1 MRCTLEGIYSILN
14 GTAKGIHYQDRYYA
28 LDGYLGELGDGFLD
42 GGRSPSQDLKL
53 EGHNPIN
60 LGSRDLLAANGE
72 QGDEFATLYTMA
84 NNFLGLNTAM
94 SWVEAFGGEELLNL
108 GIYRH
113 QLGNEPNPSTDP
125 ITSLFIYNEDGTKTI
140 LWSNPD
146 YTPPGDEQVK
156 NKHIPNGRNVVS
168 GDERG
173 LNFHASASGDV
184 TLGVNVSGSLK
195 NGVGIIANV
204 GSSVLAEGEV
214 STSNSSNIQ
223 GAVNGDLKIKQEF
236 GLAYIVGLSYKHKFI
251 DRQGKI
257 LNETHSATLGV
268 LGVLGTTFEWDSSGT
283 LQNIYFGV
291 DVSGN
296 IGVGIGASGS
306 LKLGWLYNFN
316 D

>member
-1 MRCTLEGIYSILN
+1 ML
-14 GTAKGIHYQDRYYA
+14 
-28 LDGYLGELGDGFLD
+28 
-42 GGRSPSQDLKL
+42 
-53 EGHNPIN
+53 
-60 LGSRDLLAANGE
+60 
-72 QGDEFATLYTMA
+72 
-84 NNFLGLNTAM
+84 
-94 SWVEAFGGEELLNL
+94 
-108 GIYRH
+108 
-113 QLGNEPNPSTDP
+113 
-125 ITSLFIYNEDGTKTI
+125 
-140 LWSNPD
+140 
-146 YTPPGDEQVK
+146 
-156 NKHIPNGRNVVS
+156 VV
-168 GDERG
+168 
-173 LNFHASASGDV
+173 
-184 TLGVNVSGSLK
+184 LGVVVFQKCCFKKIKKVHGK
-195 NGVGIIANV
+195 VGFGKERMCSYKHTHNSAVHIIANV

-214 STSNSSNIQ
+214 STSNSPNIQ